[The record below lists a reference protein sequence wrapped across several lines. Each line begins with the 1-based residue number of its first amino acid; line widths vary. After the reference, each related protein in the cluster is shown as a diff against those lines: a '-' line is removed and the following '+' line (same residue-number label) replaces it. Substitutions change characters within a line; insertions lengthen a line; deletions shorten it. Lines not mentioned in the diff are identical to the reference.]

1 MDASFNGDRHH
12 CMGDKVATAI
22 SMKYRRLAQLRRRV
36 SMRDDV
42 LVLLQAVMMECGVV
56 GGDAR
61 IAVRVCATITVC
73 LLLEVDAVTVV
84 TADMA

>member
-1 MDASFNGDRHH
+1 
-12 CMGDKVATAI
+12 
-22 SMKYRRLAQLRRRV
+22 
-36 SMRDDV
+36 MRDDV

-61 IAVRVCATITVC
+61 IVVRVCATITVC